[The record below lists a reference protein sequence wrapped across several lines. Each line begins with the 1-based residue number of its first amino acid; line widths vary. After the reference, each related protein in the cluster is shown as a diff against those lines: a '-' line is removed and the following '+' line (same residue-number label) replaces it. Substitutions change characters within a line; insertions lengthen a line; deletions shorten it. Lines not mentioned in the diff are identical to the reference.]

1 MIESNEVLDNG
12 FEAMLQG
19 VLAERSAAQKQ
30 PAGLEQRLLAK
41 MRLAAEETHP
51 CRDEAAAWMGHP
63 APGLVGAPMF
73 GFAESVA
80 TKRSRASMWTAF
92 AVHGFALLLVLTVV
106 GRGAVQVLRPKKT
119 SEAISLTLPP
129 PPAVLPRAER
139 TGGGGGQHN
148 LAPVAQGHLPKLA
161 QLQLMPPKAPPT
173 EAAKITIEPTVVLQ
187 KDLKM
192 ADNSLPN
199 LGLPDSSLHG
209 VSLGNG
215 AGTGIGSG
223 HGAGIGP
230 GAGGNTGGGVMH
242 IGGSVKAPVVI
253 SSVEPEFSE
262 EARKAKFSGN
272 VQVYLVV
279 DQHGN
284 PTHVR
289 VVRGVGMGLDEKA
302 AEAVKQYKFKPATQN
317 GKPVEVDMYVDVG
330 FQIF

>member
-1 MIESNEVLDNG
+1 
-12 FEAMLQG
+12 MLQG
-19 VLAERSAAQKQ
+19 VLAERSAEQEL
-30 PAGLEQRLLAK
+30 PAGLEQRLLAR

-51 CRDEAAAWMGHP
+51 ASGFVPR
-63 APGLVGAPMF
+63 F
-73 GFAESVA
+73 GFADSVA
-80 TKRSRASMWTAF
+80 TKRSRTSMWTAF
-92 AVHGFALLLVLTVV
+92 GLHAGALLLVLTITVHHVV
-106 GRGAVQVLRPKKT
+106 LTQPLKMRHV
-119 SEAISLTLPP
+119 ESLVLPP
-129 PPAVLPRAER
+129 PPPVLPRADR
-139 TGGGGGQHN
+139 IDGGGGQHE
-148 LAPVAQGHLPKLA
+148 LSPATQGHLPKFA
-161 QLQLMPPKAPPT
+161 QQQMLPLKAPPMQ
-173 EAAKITIEPTVVLQ
+173 EAKITIEPTLVMQ

-192 ADNSLPN
+192 ADNTLPN
-199 LGLPDSSLHG
+199 LGLPSSSLRG

-215 AGTGIGSG
+215 LGTGLGSG

-242 IGGSVKAPVVI
+242 IGGSVKAPIVLR
-253 SSVEPEFSE
+253 SVDPEYSE

-279 DQHGN
+279 DENGN

-289 VVRGVGMGLDEKA
+289 VVRGIGMGLDEKA